1 MRRAALVGVIC
12 AFLAVVAPFASTSAA
27 TTKGPTAAKGYT
39 LQVWSTGA
47 SPISNPDDIT
57 TDGRHVY
64 VAFQNTTVTDGSQ
77 PGSSTVIQYGL
88 DGTKLQSYP
97 VLGHVDGLRWNSV
110 THRLWATA
118 NEDANA
124 LLTVIKVENGYER
137 VYPLPSV
144 NGGGFDDV
152 AFTPFGA
159 IVSASNPATNTVGVN
174 THPALVNVQLRGNGT
189 VRMTPVLYGNAVA
202 TDRTTGRRVT
212 LNLTD
217 PDSLSINP
225 LGDVVL
231 DSQADSELV
240 FLRLCLLPVAQH
252 CKKGTFVGRPSRV
265 LLQPRMGGGPMV
277 DDTAWSYRSA
287 HGLLITDH
295 NSPGTIYVLRKIG
308 GFPRAAAYTTPF
320 TNVATLNTKTGVTTN
335 VATGFSAPKGLLF
348 LP

>member
-144 NGGGFDDV
+144 NGGGFDD
-152 AFTPFGA
+152 A
-159 IVSASNPATNTVGVN
+159 
-174 THPALVNVQLRGNGT
+174 
-189 VRMTPVLYGNAVA
+189 
-202 TDRTTGRRVT
+202 RVT
-212 LNLTD
+212 
-217 PDSLSINP
+217 PSGLS
-225 LGDVVL
+225 
-231 DSQADSELV
+231 
-240 FLRLCLLPVAQH
+240 CLL
-252 CKKGTFVGRPSRV
+252 SR
-265 LLQPRMGGGPMV
+265 
-277 DDTAWSYRSA
+277 
-287 HGLLITDH
+287 
-295 NSPGTIYVLRKIG
+295 
-308 GFPRAAAYTTPF
+308 
-320 TNVATLNTKTGVTTN
+320 
-335 VATGFSAPKGLLF
+335 
-348 LP
+348 